1 MIVKTI
7 IVRTSESSAGY
18 SGKWRVGILDRGNRV
33 FGNKKIVL
41 DNFPADRDR
50 KFDGRLILWVC
61 KRLNTCLYA
70 IVFSLIWDLAFKI
83 LHQNLFLL
91 ILLMHS
97 FFHIVMFIRYNVF
110 VMKPSGTGS

>member
-41 DNFPADRDR
+41 DNFPADRDG
-50 KFDGRLILWVC
+50 KFEVRVGTVEL
-61 KRLNTCLYA
+61 
-70 IVFSLIWDLAFKI
+70 
-83 LHQNLFLL
+83 
-91 ILLMHS
+91 
-97 FFHIVMFIRYNVF
+97 
-110 VMKPSGTGS
+110 VMKNTMKSNN